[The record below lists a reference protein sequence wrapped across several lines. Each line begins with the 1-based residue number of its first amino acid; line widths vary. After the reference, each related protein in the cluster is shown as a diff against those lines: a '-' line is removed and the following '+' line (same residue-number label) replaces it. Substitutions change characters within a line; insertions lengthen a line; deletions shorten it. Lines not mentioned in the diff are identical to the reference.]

1 MGGGGWISSRSGWLL
16 ELLTELIIEPLSV
29 FRSWQSREPG
39 NRERGETKSRTC
51 HNYWNANLAT
61 ITCGYKPKI
70 FLTSQTLSLL
80 FQTSPLISSNMSAYC
95 EESSSYS
102 YPQLK
107 SVATQAKSW
116 NTDCKTKE
124 IGKVWAL
131 HWSSHLN
138 LPLPLKTMYEP
149 WTMIWTA
156 PWSVLMWLAAPTS
169 SSLCK
174 GHSWL

>member
-1 MGGGGWISSRSGWLL
+1 MGSSLAGRTRDLTPSSSIGVAPRDLSRCQLDLKSVHCIGRSSLVFSTLRRLGVALL
-16 ELLTELIIEPLSV
+16 ITELFSV
-29 FRSWQSREPG
+29 FRSWQSWEPG

-80 FQTSPLISSNMSAYC
+80 FQTSPLIPSNMSAYC

-107 SVATQAKSW
+107 SVATQAK
-116 NTDCKTKE
+116 
-124 IGKVWAL
+124 
-131 HWSSHLN
+131 
-138 LPLPLKTMYEP
+138 P
-149 WTMIWTA
+149 
-156 PWSVLMWLAAPTS
+156 
-169 SSLCK
+169 
-174 GHSWL
+174 

>member
-1 MGGGGWISSRSGWLL
+1 MPERKRFFSIDVFPYALCPFNSR
-16 ELLTELIIEPLSV
+16 TLSV
-29 FRSWQSREPG
+29 FRSWQSQEPG

-61 ITCGYKPKI
+61 ITCSYKPKI

-80 FQTSPLISSNMSAYC
+80 FQTSPLIPSNMSAYC

-156 PWSVLMWLAAPTS
+156 PWSVLMWLAAP
-169 SSLCK
+169 K
-174 GHSWL
+174 QE